1 MSDPVRLSGTL
12 TLDTVSS
19 QINALDATLAQGA
32 ASVDF
37 SGVTATDSSA
47 VALLLEWSRRARA
60 RGVSLQLHAVPDSL
74 RSLIAVYGLT
84 ELLLPD

>member
-1 MSDPVRLSGTL
+1 MSDPVRLSGAL

-19 QINALDATLAQGA
+19 QIGALDAALAQGLV
-32 ASVDF
+32 SVDF
-37 SGVTATDSSA
+37 SNVTATDSSA
-47 VALLLEWSRRARA
+47 VALLLEWCRRARA
-60 RGVSLQLHAVPDSL
+60 RKVDLQLHAIPDSL